1 MSWANSLIKLSTY
14 EVEVL
19 QKRLAE
25 INDRRTA
32 AEMRLACLHAEGEAE
47 TLRAR
52 QDAQAGWYLV
62 GFKQGLQMRMEA
74 IEAEIAGIALE
85 ETGAREALG
94 LAFEDQKKYEQVAEG
109 LRLVRVKE
117 EARRETAAMDELG
130 LRRAAAA
137 GR

>member
-1 MSWANSLIKLSTY
+1 MSWANSLIRLSTY

-25 INDRRTA
+25 ITERRA
-32 AEMRLACLHAEGEAE
+32 HAEMRLAVLFAEGEAE
-47 TLRAR
+47 TARAR
-52 QDAQAGWYLV
+52 EDAQAGWYLV
-62 GFKQGLQMRMEA
+62 GFKQGLALRMA
-74 IEAEIAGIALE
+74 VIESEIQGINLE
-85 ETGAREALG
+85 EAGAREALG

-109 LRLVRVKE
+109 IRLVRNKE

-130 LRRAAAA
+130 LRRASAT